1 MFAIGACGYPL
12 LALDIAK
19 IGKQEADSRAGCE
32 AIYCTH
38 LQRRSLMKTESEIR
52 WRAVEQRD
60 ASKDG
65 TFVYGVATT
74 GIYCRPS
81 CSARRPL
88 RKNVRF
94 FATPTDAERAGLRA
108 CLRCKPKVDRMQS
121 ALDAR
126 IRKACELIAHHAE
139 LPLSLKDLAS
149 AVGLSPFHFQRSF
162 KAIVG
167 LTPKE
172 FHDAER
178 VRALKAGLKS
188 GSTVTEA
195 IYDAGFGSS
204 SRVYERV
211 DTRLG
216 MTPLQYRHGGRGL
229 VISHASAKTPLG
241 LLMIGATDR
250 GICFIQFGDSESA
263 LERQLVAEYPE
274 ATHAPMP
281 NDQAE
286 TFAAWMRALGA
297 YLEGG
302 KSQLDLPLDVRG
314 TAFQMRV
321 WRYLQTIPYGE
332 VESYTEVARG
342 IGQPTAVRAVA
353 QACARNPIGLAIPC
367 HRVIRGNGELGGYRW
382 GLDRKRALI
391 DRERGVRSRSAQS

>member
-1 MFAIGACGYPL
+1 MKSDSQKRWTAI
-12 LALDIAK
+12 
-19 IGKQEADSRAGCE
+19 EE
-32 AIYCTH
+32 
-38 LQRRSLMKTESEIR
+38 
-52 WRAVEQRD
+52 RD

-65 TFVYGVATT
+65 TFVYGVLTT
-74 GIYCRPS
+74 GVYCRPS
-81 CSARRPL
+81 CAARRPL

-94 FATPTDAERAGLRA
+94 YATAADAESAGLRA
-108 CLRCKPKVDRMQS
+108 CLRCKPNLDHTRDAM
-121 ALDAR
+121 DAR
-126 IRKACELIAHHAE
+126 IRKACDLITQHADE
-139 LPLSLKDLAS
+139 PVSLKKLAA

-178 VRALKAGLKS
+178 VRVLKAGLKS
-188 GSTVTEA
+188 GGSVTDA

-216 MTPLQYRHGGRGL
+216 MTPLQYRNGGRGL
-229 VISHASAKTPLG
+229 VISHAAAQTPLG

-250 GICFIQFGDSESA
+250 GICFIQFGESEKI
-263 LERQLVAEYPE
+263 LEQQLVAEYPE
-274 ATHAPMP
+274 ATHTPMP
-281 NDQAE
+281 KTEAA
-286 TFAAWMRALGA
+286 TFAAWMRALGD
-297 YLEGG
+297 YLAGG
-302 KSQLDLPLDVRG
+302 KTSLDLPLDVRG

-332 VESYTEVARG
+332 VQSYTEVARG

-353 QACARNPIGLAIPC
+353 QACASNPVGLAIPC

-382 GLDRKRALI
+382 GLERKRALI
-391 DRERGVRSRSAQS
+391 DRERGQRSRSTRA